1 MRACVCVCV
10 TACANV
16 CMWVAATWCHMAC
29 TQVIAFDMT
38 SIKPN
43 NVDLCR
49 DRWGVA
55 NKQRKCL
62 RLRATVVEAACPTR

>member
-1 MRACVCVCV
+1 MRGEEQCTRAEKGVGMRVCVCVCV

-16 CMWVAATWCHMAC
+16 YVGCGDLVLAC

-43 NVDLCR
+43 
-49 DRWGVA
+49 
-55 NKQRKCL
+55 QR
-62 RLRATVVEAACPTR
+62 